1 MGMESTKIISITN
14 STLDSGEPSQI
25 SGSDADTDP
34 ELAPLNTTEVDA
46 DASTEVV
53 DPEKEMSYEWVQFHI
68 KKNMKVLSACG
79 FYSFCSVSM
88 VLVNKSLA
96 SRYDIHAYQPHN
108 ALQYCC
114 CLFFFSSF
122 QIVVKTNYKYMCVF
136 VWYH

>member
-1 MGMESTKIISITN
+1 M
-14 STLDSGEPSQI
+14 STLESGEPSQI
-25 SGSDADTDP
+25 SGSDADTDTDP

-46 DASTEVV
+46 VASTEVV
-53 DPEKEMSYEWVQFHI
+53 DPEKEMRYEWVQFHI

-96 SRYDIHAYQPHN
+96 SRYDIHVYQPHN

-114 CLFFFSSF
+114 CLFFL
-122 QIVVKTNYKYMCVF
+122 F
-136 VWYH
+136 VSNRREN